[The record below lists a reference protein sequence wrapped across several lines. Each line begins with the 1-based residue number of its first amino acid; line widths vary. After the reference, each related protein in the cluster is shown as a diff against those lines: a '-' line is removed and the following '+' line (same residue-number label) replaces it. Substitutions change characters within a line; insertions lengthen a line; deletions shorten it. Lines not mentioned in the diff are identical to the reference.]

1 MGACLI
7 HAASAL
13 RFRAFV
19 RTTRWKSICSVARMA
34 TQARVTRSTGRGDIV
49 RMLFPTNVRTQF
61 ERTALATTAS
71 KLRAN
76 IYRMLDEVLETGQPL
91 EIERNGKTLVIAP
104 KEELSIWERLPRREG
119 FIVGDPDELIHIDWS
134 SEWNPDPS

>member
-1 MGACLI
+1 MPN
-7 HAASAL
+7 AA

-19 RTTRWKSICSVARMA
+19 RTTGLKSICSVTGMA
-34 TQARVTRSTGRGDIV
+34 MQSQAQRHSTLSANV
-49 RMLFPTNVRTQF
+49 RMSFPQNVRTKI
-61 ERTALATTAS
+61 EGTALATTAS

-76 IYRMLDEVLETGQPL
+76 IYRMLDEILETGQPL
-91 EIERNGKTLVIAP
+91 EIERNGRTLVIAP
-104 KEELSIWERLPRREG
+104 KEEQSIWDRLPRREG

>member
-1 MGACLI
+1 MQAK
-7 HAASAL
+7 AL
-13 RFRAFV
+13 EVLDKR
-19 RTTRWKSICSVARMA
+19 
-34 TQARVTRSTGRGDIV
+34 DNV
-49 RMLFPTNVRTQF
+49 RMLFHSYVRTHPGG
-61 ERTALATTAS
+61 TALATTAS

-104 KEELSIWERLPRREG
+104 KEERSIWDRLPRREG

-134 SEWNPDPS
+134 SKWNPDPS

>member
-1 MGACLI
+1 M
-7 HAASAL
+7 
-13 RFRAFV
+13 
-19 RTTRWKSICSVARMA
+19 
-34 TQARVTRSTGRGDIV
+34 QAKVTGSTEHSDIV
-49 RMLFPTNVRTQF
+49 RMLFSNNVRTQF
-61 ERTALATTAS
+61 EGAALATTAS